1 MDDKDHQENEVTMDD
16 LEEEF
21 KSISPSDLGGVT
33 EGKGSEA
40 KGSKE
45 SVGPTNLEID
55 GNSFKNIWEDQIEV
69 DNQDLEGMSRK
80 KQHDWKE
87 YAKTGKVMEGSVRR
101 LMEDLTLIRLKG
113 GPLNPP
119 PLQVSVCHF

>member
-45 SVGPTNLEID
+45 SVGLT
-55 GNSFKNIWEDQIEV
+55 
-69 DNQDLEGMSRK
+69 
-80 KQHDWKE
+80 
-87 YAKTGKVMEGSVRR
+87 AKTRR
-101 LMEDLTLIRLKG
+101 KTSPIFWQIIFKKHKMT
-113 GPLNPP
+113 N
-119 PLQVSVCHF
+119 QMS